1 MQLTFQVKDFA
12 CCPTLRYRRLAG
24 HSSEQKERLESF
36 YRSSGKIGQGFDLRR
51 PFEFFVLL
59 GQQNV

>member
-24 HSSEQKERLESF
+24 HSSEEKENRESF
-36 YRSSGKIGQGFDLRR
+36 CRSSGK
-51 PFEFFVLL
+51 
-59 GQQNV
+59 